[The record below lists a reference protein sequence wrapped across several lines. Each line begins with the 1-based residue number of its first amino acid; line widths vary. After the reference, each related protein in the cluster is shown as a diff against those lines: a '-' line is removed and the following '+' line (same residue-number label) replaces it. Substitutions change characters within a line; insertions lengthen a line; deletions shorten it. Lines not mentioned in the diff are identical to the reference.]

1 MDFEPRRFRRLRRLR
16 AGGIDVPMA
25 AGFRSR
31 LLGLALLGRERAGP
45 GLLIP
50 RCRSV
55 HTLGM
60 RFPIDIVFLDSAGR
74 EIRRLEAVPPFRTA
88 FEPRAAAVLELPV
101 DAQTSGKPIHDSPVV
116 GSSAPVARGCRSSAR
131 VSRGS
136 RASSQAIIASAEP
149 TASTS
154 AAPSAS
160 ASGPASR

>member
-1 MDFEPRRFRRLRRLR
+1 
-16 AGGIDVPMA
+16 VPVA
-25 AGFRSR
+25 TTVESAFDSTTRKRG
-31 LLGLALLGRERAGP
+31 LLGRDALSPDVAFVIAPCSG
-45 GLLIP
+45 
-50 RCRSV
+50 V
-55 HTLGM
+55 HTFGM